1 MSNLKVGDHA
11 PEFSGLTQDG
21 SSISLKGL
29 AGKSVVLY
37 FYPKDDTPGC
47 TKEACGF
54 RDVYSQIQ
62 GKNAVVIGVS
72 ADGVESHK
80 KFAEKFNLNFPLL
93 ADEDKA
99 AVMAYGAWGEKN
111 MYGKTYMGILRT
123 TFVIGPDGVI
133 KAVFPK
139 VKPEEHAAEILALL

>member
-1 MSNLKVGDHA
+1 MAAPQVGDQA
-11 PEFSGLTQDG
+11 PAFSGPTQDG
-21 SSISLKGL
+21 STISLANLK
-29 AGKSVVLY
+29 GKSVVLY

-62 GKNAVVIGVS
+62 AKNAVVIGVS
-72 ADGVESHK
+72 ADSVKDHDKFAK
-80 KFAEKFNLNFPLL
+80 KFDLNFPLL
-93 ADEDKA
+93 ADESKA
-99 AVMAYGAWGEKN
+99 CIEAYGAWGEKS
-111 MYGKTYMGILRT
+111 MYGKTYMGIMRS
-123 TFVIGPDGVI
+123 TFVIGPDGKI